1 MPLVNAKC
9 TNCGGNLKIDSNK
22 DTAIC
27 EFCGTV
33 FVVEKA
39 INNFYST
46 NHNTIRADVVN
57 IYETKESHKHDDLYQ
72 AARRAKNINDF
83 DAAKKFYKK
92 ILEKDPVSWEAYF
105 FAEYCALPHPAWAP
119 YFQRI
124 RRLVD
129 QIPTALGLIYD
140 NVSDKQDQLNAVS
153 IIIECTLEYID
164 SYVDTMR
171 RYYNCRDAKN
181 SAGQKGDPELIRRL
195 RDGFS
200 NDCSAISYAL
210 SNISQNV
217 QNIFGAN
224 SEIAK
229 GVHITVDAS
238 MAHLDECKNLYL
250 ENEYHSGGCYIATC
264 VYGSYNC
271 PQVWTLRRFR
281 DNTLSATWYG
291 RLFIQVYYKV
301 SPILVE
307 WFGYSK
313 WFKDVGQL
321 LLNIIIAK
329 LQKQG
334 VESGPYQDE
343 I

>member
-105 FAEYCALPHPAWAP
+105 FAEYCDLPHPAWAP

-129 QIPTALGLIYD
+129 PIPTALGLIYD

-164 SYVDTMR
+164 SYVDT
-171 RYYNCRDAKN
+171 KT
-181 SAGQKGDPELIRRL
+181 S
-195 RDGFS
+195 
-200 NDCSAISYAL
+200 
-210 SNISQNV
+210 
-217 QNIFGAN
+217 
-224 SEIAK
+224 
-229 GVHITVDAS
+229 
-238 MAHLDECKNLYL
+238 
-250 ENEYHSGGCYIATC
+250 
-264 VYGSYNC
+264 
-271 PQVWTLRRFR
+271 
-281 DNTLSATWYG
+281 
-291 RLFIQVYYKV
+291 
-301 SPILVE
+301 
-307 WFGYSK
+307 
-313 WFKDVGQL
+313 
-321 LLNIIIAK
+321 
-329 LQKQG
+329 
-334 VESGPYQDE
+334 
-343 I
+343 